1 MDFKEENSDFLSK
14 MRRFTHNLNTHWI
27 NIFISKILTFYPV
40 NYLPKLKTLPRNRSR
55 SYERKVDF

>member
-14 MRRFTHNLNTHWI
+14 MRRFTHNL

-55 SYERKVDF
+55 PYERNVDF